1 MDSISDFFTEMEKY
15 HVGSKEH
22 QKILDELSLNP
33 NLERHH
39 LQSNSFLPWK
49 LKLLSQNTNIAP
61 DWVNILPNPKPEYEL
76 MDWMGIYH
84 YQSWDFQEITNSV
97 FEKGHQNNSLFG
109 RTENYLKLKQD
120 IKALWLQLYPD
131 ENWNYEIIYKYHS
144 LNLKMLRSIPVEKH
158 NYPLIS
164 CSPNLDITWVQAF
177 PNGNWDFRAISI
189 NPNLTLEWIDL
200 FPEKD
205 WCFNKD
211 KFSDMNHH
219 RRIRC
224 CDKLTYFYLYKF
236 VFEWYE
242 KYPGI
247 EWDFGIISFL
257 RWLKLQTV
265 LDHPR
270 KKWDFKVLSSHR
282 DINLEF
288 MKSFPEADWD
298 FSILS
303 GNENLNLK
311 WLQEFP
317 NCEWDFSILSE
328 NHNLKLKWIKEFP
341 NGEWD
346 FSKLSGNINLN
357 LEILK
362 EYPNGNWDFSILSGN
377 KNLKLEWLQEFPN
390 REWDFEMLHNS
401 YNFKGNWVLKFP
413 DKNWNF
419 SDFPIYFFLNRKA
432 IINFPNKNW
441 IIENFSSE
449 DPEYFKLVAT
459 HYQYYH
465 PDINILDF
473 FDILFKKPPEIEISI
488 MYYKA
493 PKKLSIWKF
502 MKKPEVNT
510 PIYLIKPE
518 LAENERFHKLLSPEI
533 LAYPKLNQAEKL
545 NLLEFIE
552 IGLKFNYS
560 NPEIF
565 SYPDCDLE
573 LVDLSGNVFYLS
585 NWFRC
590 DSIMDEIHNT
600 FPELADIDVMV
611 DDDIYD
617 VCIMGSKS
625 ANKQL
630 IEKICQ
636 NRGGPS
642 VMIVYPEIKEHEDNN
657 YELSDSDSFEIN
669 LFGN

>member
-1 MDSISDFFTEMEKY
+1 
-15 HVGSKEH
+15 
-22 QKILDELSLNP
+22 
-33 NLERHH
+33 
-39 LQSNSFLPWK
+39 
-49 LKLLSQNTNIAP
+49 
-61 DWVNILPNPKPEYEL
+61 

-97 FEKGHQNNSLFG
+97 FEKGHQHNSLFG
-109 RTENYLKLKQD
+109 RTENYLTLKQD
-120 IKALWLQLYPD
+120 IKALWLKLYPD
-131 ENWNYEIIYKYHS
+131 ENWNYEIIYKYHT
-144 LNLKMLRSIPVEKH
+144 LNLKMLKSIPVEKH

-164 CSPNLDITWVQAF
+164 SSPNLDITWVQAF
-177 PNGNWDFRAISI
+177 PNGNWDFKEIGI
-189 NPNLTLEWIDL
+189 NPELTLEWIDL

-211 KFSDMNHH
+211 KFSDMHHH

-242 KYPGI
+242 KYPHI
-247 EWDFGIISFL
+247 EWDFGIISHL
-257 RWLKLQTV
+257 RWLKLPTV

-270 KKWDFKVLSSHR
+270 KKWDFKILSSHR

-288 MKSFPEADWD
+288 MKSFPDADWD

-303 GNENLNLK
+303 ENE
-311 WLQEFP
+311 
-317 NCEWDFSILSE
+317 
-328 NHNLKLKWIKEFP
+328 NLKLKWIKEFP

-346 FSKLSGNINLN
+346 LIKLSGNRNLN
-357 LEILK
+357 LEIMKEFPNGNWDFSILSGNRNLNLNWLK
-362 EYPNGNWDFSILSGN
+362 EYPNGNWDFGILSGN

-390 REWDFEMLHNS
+390 GEWDFSKLHKS
-401 YNFKGNWVLKFP
+401 YNFKKDGIFKYP

-419 SDFPIYFFLNRKA
+419 SDFSPKFFLDREILVK
-432 IINFPNKNW
+432 FPNKNW
-441 IIENFSSE
+441 TQTKFITW
-449 DPEYFKLVAT
+449 DVQYFILVAT

-465 PDINILDF
+465 SDVNILD
-473 FDILFKKPPEIEISI
+473 ILMKQPKTSFWKQLKKH
-488 MYYKA
+488 
-493 PKKLSIWKF
+493 
-502 MKKPEVNT
+502 EVNT

-533 LAYPKLNQAEKL
+533 LAYPKLSQAEKL

-552 IGLKFNYS
+552 KALKFNYS
-560 NPEIF
+560 HPELF

-590 DSIMDEIHNT
+590 DSIMDEIHHT

-625 ANKQL
+625 TKQL
-630 IEKICQ
+630 IEK
-636 NRGGPS
+636 S
-642 VMIVYPEIKEHEDNN
+642 VKIKEVPQ
-657 YELSDSDSFEIN
+657 
-669 LFGN
+669 